1 MATEVASIPAE
12 ETPSVAAAAVTENA
26 AAAAEQ
32 AEKPA
37 AAAGAAAAAEP
48 VVVAAAAAAA
58 ENADNN
64 KEDGKASSPAAAAD
78 GAAAA
83 GGAAGAAADGKKDGG
98 VDSTV
103 AAKSEAKSE
112 APAQKFNVHKTNFE
126 KDIIYL
132 YQFSRTPLLPSLSPY
147 CLKVETW
154 LRLVALKYENVD
166 HKMRFRSKKGQL
178 PFIELN
184 GEEIA
189 DSAIIIKELSAKY
202 DKNLDAGLTAEQRN
216 VSYATIAMLENHL
229 IWIIFYWRAK
239 YPDNVLKGYKVNLQ
253 HALGL
258 RLPNSILN
266 FFFKI
271 TFGRKW
277 FQGTKKLKAHGIGVH
292 SAEEIE
298 EFGKNDLKVLSEMLD
313 CKPFFFGDEP
323 TTLDVVAFAVL
334 SQLHYL
340 SKDIAYPLRDYM
352 TEKCPNL
359 IGHVSR
365 MKDKCFP
372 DWDEI
377 CTKLD
382 LNAHIPKPEPE
393 TKEGKEGG
401 EQEKSNEQ
409 EGADGDKIEKELEK
423 DKSTEKESTE
433 ENKEKEETK

>member
-1 MATEVASIPAE
+1 MATEVAQIPAE
-12 ETPSVAAAAVTENA
+12 ETPAVAAAAATTEN
-26 AAAAEQ
+26 AAAEQ

-37 AAAGAAAAAEP
+37 AEP
-48 VVVAAAAAAA
+48 VAAAAAVA
-58 ENADNN
+58 ENAAAANAQDNN
-64 KEDGKASSPAAAAD
+64 KEDAKASPAAAAAD

-83 GGAAGAAADGKKDGG
+83 TDAKKDGG
-98 VDSTV
+98 DAAAV
-103 AAKSEAKSE
+103 AAPAKSE

-340 SKDIAYPLRDYM
+340 SKDITYPLRDYM

-409 EGADGDKIEKELEK
+409 EGTEGDKIEKELEK
-423 DKSTEKESTE
+423 DKSNEKESTE

>member
-1 MATEVASIPAE
+1 MSAEVVNNLVGE
-12 ETPSVAAAAVTENA
+12 NKLEDAAAPTDAENS
-26 AAAAEQ
+26 Q
-32 AEKPA
+32 EKNEISNTVD
-37 AAAGAAAAAEP
+37 AGNAQDNGEKKD
-48 VVVAAAAAAA
+48 VVA
-58 ENADNN
+58 
-64 KEDGKASSPAAAAD
+64 EDT
-78 GAAAA
+78 
-83 GGAAGAAADGKKDGG
+83 KKDS
-98 VDSTV
+98 DSV
-103 AAKSEAKSE
+103 PVSAKSE
-112 APAQKFNVHKTNFE
+112 PATKCSVHKTNFE
-126 KDIIYL
+126 KDMIYL

-154 LRLVALKYENVD
+154 LRLAGLKYENVD

-189 DSAIIIKELSAKY
+189 DSAIIIKDLSAKY
-202 DKNLDAGLTAEQRN
+202 NKDLDAGLTTEQRN
-216 VSYATIAMLENHL
+216 VSYAMIAMLENHL

-239 YPDNVLKGYKVNLQ
+239 FPDNVLKGYKVNLQ

-271 TFGRKW
+271 TFGRK
-277 FQGTKKLKAHGIGVH
+277 GTKKLKAHGIGVH

-334 SQLHYL
+334 SQLHFL
-340 SKDIAYPLRDYM
+340 SKDVQYVLRDFM

-359 IGHVSR
+359 VGHVSR

-382 LNAHIPKPEPE
+382 LNAHIQKPEPE
-393 TKEGKEGG
+393 NKEGKEGDVEKSK
-401 EQEKSNEQ
+401 EQENEV
-409 EGADGDKIEKELEK
+409 DTNEKELEK
-423 DKSTEKESTE
+423 EKTNEKEISE
-433 ENKEKEETK
+433 ENKDKEEAK

>member
-1 MATEVASIPAE
+1 MASEVAQIPAE
-12 ETPSVAAAAVTENA
+12 ETPAVAAAEKP
-26 AAAAEQ
+26 EEP
-32 AEKPA
+32 EKPA
-37 AAAGAAAAAEP
+37 AQPADSTAAPAAAPAVEKAAEDGEADKKDEAGKQDKQQQQDGEEPKKEEAAAAP
-48 VVVAAAAAAA
+48 
-58 ENADNN
+58 
-64 KEDGKASSPAAAAD
+64 
-78 GAAAA
+78 
-83 GGAAGAAADGKKDGG
+83 
-98 VDSTV
+98 V
-103 AAKSEAKSE
+103 AAKSEAP
-112 APAQKFNVHKTNFE
+112 PAQKFNVHKTNFE

-154 LRLVALKYENVD
+154 LRLVGLKYENVD

-189 DSAIIIKELSAKY
+189 DSAIIIKELSSKY
-202 DKNLDAGLTAEQRN
+202 EKNLDSGLTAEQRN

-271 TFGRKW
+271 TFGRK
-277 FQGTKKLKAHGIGVH
+277 GTKKLKAHGIGVH

-409 EGADGDKIEKELEK
+409 EGTEGDKIEKELEK
-423 DKSTEKESTE
+423 DKSNEKESTE

>member
-1 MATEVASIPAE
+1 MAEVANSPVRENNMEDTKPLDNTANE
-12 ETPSVAAAAVTENA
+12 EKNDNAGNVEENA
-26 AAAAEQ
+26 ANAQDNSAP
-32 AEKPA
+32 EKTLSTSQDTKKDNENSVQPTKLEPA
-37 AAAGAAAAAEP
+37 A
-48 VVVAAAAAAA
+48 
-58 ENADNN
+58 
-64 KEDGKASSPAAAAD
+64 KYS
-78 GAAAA
+78 
-83 GGAAGAAADGKKDGG
+83 
-98 VDSTV
+98 
-103 AAKSEAKSE
+103 
-112 APAQKFNVHKTNFE
+112 VHKTNFE

-154 LRLVALKYENVD
+154 LRLAGLKYENVD

-189 DSAIIIKELSAKY
+189 DSAIIIKELSVKHNK
-202 DKNLDAGLTAEQRN
+202 DLDAGLTTEQRN
-216 VSYATIAMLENHL
+216 VSYAMIAMLENHL

-271 TFGRKW
+271 TFGRK
-277 FQGTKKLKAHGIGVH
+277 GTKKLKAHGIGVH

-323 TTLDVVAFAVL
+323 TNLDVVAFAVL
-334 SQLHYL
+334 SQLHFL
-340 SKDIAYPLRDYM
+340 SKDVQYSLRDFM

-359 IGHVSR
+359 VGHVSR

-382 LNAHIPKPEPE
+382 LNAHIQKPEPE
-393 TKEGKEGG
+393 NKEGKEGDL
-401 EQEKSNEQ
+401 EKSNEQ
-409 EGADGDKIEKELEK
+409 ENETDKIEKELEK
-423 DKSTEKESTE
+423 DKTNEKEISE
-433 ENKEKEETK
+433 ENRDNDESK

>member
-1 MATEVASIPAE
+1 MASEVAQIPAE
-12 ETPSVAAAAVTENA
+12 ETPAVASAEKSEEPEKSVAPPADSSAA
-26 AAAAEQ
+26 
-32 AEKPA
+32 PA
-37 AAAGAAAAAEP
+37 AAPAVEKAE
-48 VVVAAAAAAA
+48 
-58 ENADNN
+58 D
-64 KEDGKASSPAAAAD
+64 AD
-78 GAAAA
+78 GE
-83 GGAAGAAADGKKDGG
+83 KKDGEAG
-98 VDSTV
+98 KQDKQPDSEEPKKDEAVAAPV
-103 AAKSEAKSE
+103 AAKSEAP
-112 APAQKFNVHKTNFE
+112 PAQKFNVHKTNFE

-154 LRLVALKYENVD
+154 LRLVGLKYENVD

-189 DSAIIIKELSAKY
+189 DSAIIIKELSSKY
-202 DKNLDAGLTAEQRN
+202 EKNLDSGLTAEQRN

-271 TFGRKW
+271 TFGRK
-277 FQGTKKLKAHGIGVH
+277 GTKKLKAHGIGVH

-409 EGADGDKIEKELEK
+409 EGTEGDKIEKELEK
-423 DKSTEKESTE
+423 DKSNEKESTE

>member
-1 MATEVASIPAE
+1 MASEEVSQVPATENKVAEDS
-12 ETPSVAAAAVTENA
+12 AAATAAEASPPAATDGSAADNTANAQDKASADDTKKDGENA
-26 AAAAEQ
+26 AA
-32 AEKPA
+32 PA
-37 AAAGAAAAAEP
+37 AAAPVKAEP
-48 VVVAAAAAAA
+48 T
-58 ENADNN
+58 
-64 KEDGKASSPAAAAD
+64 P
-78 GAAAA
+78 
-83 GGAAGAAADGKKDGG
+83 
-98 VDSTV
+98 
-103 AAKSEAKSE
+103 
-112 APAQKFNVHKTNFE
+112 KFNVHKSNFE

-154 LRLVALKYENVD
+154 LRLSGLKYENVD

-178 PFIELN
+178 PFVELN

-189 DSAIIIKELSAKY
+189 DSAIIIKELSTRFE
-202 DKNLDAGLTAEQRN
+202 KNLDTGLTPEQKN
-216 VSYATIAMLENHL
+216 ISYATIAMLENHL

-271 TFGRKW
+271 SFGRKW

-292 SAEEIE
+292 NAEEIE
-298 EFGKNDLKVLSEMLD
+298 EFGRNDLKVLSEMLD

-334 SQLHYL
+334 SQLHFL
-340 SKDIAYPLRDYM
+340 SKDVSYSLRDFM

-359 IGHVSR
+359 VGHVSR
-365 MKDKCFP
+365 MKEKCFP

-393 TKEGKEGG
+393 TKEGKEGDL
-401 EQEKSNEQ
+401 EKTNEQ
-409 EGADGDKIEKELEK
+409 ETENDKTEKELEK
-423 DKSTEKESTE
+423 DKSTEKEITE
-433 ENKEKEETK
+433 ENKEKEEQAAN

>member
-1 MATEVASIPAE
+1 MASEVSQVAATENKVAE
-12 ETPSVAAAAVTENA
+12 ESAAAAAVTESIA
-26 AAAAEQ
+26 LGVSEGASS
-32 AEKPA
+32 EKI
-37 AAAGAAAAAEP
+37 
-48 VVVAAAAAAA
+48 A
-58 ENADNN
+58 ENSGVDNAN
-64 KEDGKASSPAAAAD
+64 AQDKEDAKAS
-78 GAAAA
+78 A
-83 GGAAGAAADGKKDGG
+83 GGDAKKDGETA
-98 VDSTV
+98 VT
-103 AAKSEAKSE
+103 ATNKPEP
-112 APAQKFNVHKTNFE
+112 APKFNVHKANFE
-126 KDIIYL
+126 KDVIYL

-154 LRLVALKYENVD
+154 LRLAGLKYENVD

-178 PFIELN
+178 PFMELN
-184 GEEIA
+184 GEEVA
-189 DSAIIIKELSAKY
+189 DSAIIIKELSARY
-202 DKNLDAGLTAEQRN
+202 DKNLDAGLTSEQRN
-216 VSYATIAMLENHL
+216 VSYAMIAMLENHL

-271 TFGRKW
+271 TFGRK
-277 FQGTKKLKAHGIGVH
+277 GTKKLKAHGIGVH

-340 SKDIAYPLRDYM
+340 SKDISYPLRDFM

-359 IGHVSR
+359 VGHVSR
-365 MKDKCFP
+365 MKEKCFP

-393 TKEGKEGG
+393 TKEGKEG
-401 EQEKSNEQ
+401 ELEKSNEQ
-409 EGADGDKIEKELEK
+409 ETESDKNEKELEK
-423 DKSTEKESTE
+423 DKSNEKEISE

>member
-1 MATEVASIPAE
+1 MASEVAQIPSE
-12 ETPSVAAAAVTENA
+12 ETPAAVAASTENPT

-32 AEKPA
+32 EKPA
-37 AAAGAAAAAEP
+37 AAEENAQAAAT
-48 VVVAAAAAAA
+48 
-58 ENADNN
+58 N
-64 KEDGKASSPAAAAD
+64 KEDAAANKQQENENAPAANKEE
-78 GAAAA
+78 
-83 GGAAGAAADGKKDGG
+83 GGKSQENATAGAAADG
-98 VDSTV
+98 
-103 AAKSEAKSE
+103 EAKKE
-112 APAQKFNVHKTNFE
+112 DAAAAAAPAKAEPAPPAQKFNVHKANFE

-154 LRLVALKYENVD
+154 LRLVGLKYENVD

-202 DKNLDAGLTAEQRN
+202 EKNLDSGLTAEQRN

-409 EGADGDKIEKELEK
+409 EGPDGDKIEKELEK
-423 DKSTEKESTE
+423 DKSNEKESTE

>member
-1 MATEVASIPAE
+1 MASEVAQIPAE
-12 ETPSVAAAAVTENA
+12 ETPAVAAATESS
-26 AAAAEQ
+26 AEQ

-37 AAAGAAAAAEP
+37 APAGD
-48 VVVAAAAAAA
+48 AAAAAAPAAAPA
-58 ENADNN
+58 EKKEGGEAEDK
-64 KEDGKASSPAAAAD
+64 KEDGKPENAAAD
-78 GAAAA
+78 GEAKKDEAAAA
-83 GGAAGAAADGKKDGG
+83 PVAAAKTD
-98 VDSTV
+98 
-103 AAKSEAKSE
+103 AP
-112 APAQKFNVHKTNFE
+112 PAQKFNVHKTNFE

-154 LRLVALKYENVD
+154 LRLVGLKYENVD

-189 DSAIIIKELSAKY
+189 DSAIIIKELSSKY
-202 DKNLDAGLTAEQRN
+202 EKNLDSGLTAEQRN

-271 TFGRKW
+271 TFGRK
-277 FQGTKKLKAHGIGVH
+277 GTKKLKAHGIGVH

-340 SKDIAYPLRDYM
+340 SKDITYPLRDYM

-409 EGADGDKIEKELEK
+409 EGTEGDKIEKELEK
-423 DKSTEKESTE
+423 DKSNEKESTE

>member
-1 MATEVASIPAE
+1 MASEVAQIPAE
-12 ETPSVAAAAVTENA
+12 ETPAVAAATESS
-26 AAAAEQ
+26 AEQ

-37 AAAGAAAAAEP
+37 APAGD
-48 VVVAAAAAAA
+48 AAAAAAPAAAPA
-58 ENADNN
+58 EKKEGGEAEDK
-64 KEDGKASSPAAAAD
+64 KEDGKPENAAAD
-78 GAAAA
+78 GEAKKDEAAAA
-83 GGAAGAAADGKKDGG
+83 PVAAAKTD
-98 VDSTV
+98 
-103 AAKSEAKSE
+103 AP
-112 APAQKFNVHKTNFE
+112 PAQKFNVHKTNFE

-154 LRLVALKYENVD
+154 LRLVGLKYENVD

-189 DSAIIIKELSAKY
+189 DSAIIIKELSSKY
-202 DKNLDAGLTAEQRN
+202 EKNLDSGLTAEQRN

-340 SKDIAYPLRDYM
+340 SKDITYPLRDYM

-409 EGADGDKIEKELEK
+409 EGTEGDKIEKELEK
-423 DKSTEKESTE
+423 DKSNEKESTE

>member
-1 MATEVASIPAE
+1 MASEVAQLPAE
-12 ETPSVAAAAVTENA
+12 ETPAVAAAEKP
-26 AAAAEQ
+26 EEP
-32 AEKPA
+32 EKPA
-37 AAAGAAAAAEP
+37 AQPADSTAAPAAAPAVEKASAEEGEADKKDEAGKQDKQQQQQDGEEPKKEEAAAAP
-48 VVVAAAAAAA
+48 
-58 ENADNN
+58 
-64 KEDGKASSPAAAAD
+64 
-78 GAAAA
+78 
-83 GGAAGAAADGKKDGG
+83 
-98 VDSTV
+98 V
-103 AAKSEAKSE
+103 AAKSEAP
-112 APAQKFNVHKTNFE
+112 PAQKFNVHKTNFE

-154 LRLVALKYENVD
+154 LRLVGLKYENVD

-189 DSAIIIKELSAKY
+189 DSAIIIKELSSKY
-202 DKNLDAGLTAEQRN
+202 EKNLDSGLTAEQRN

-271 TFGRKW
+271 TFGRK
-277 FQGTKKLKAHGIGVH
+277 GTKKLKAHGIGVH

-409 EGADGDKIEKELEK
+409 EGPEGDKIEKELEK
-423 DKSTEKESTE
+423 DKSNEKESTE

>member
-1 MATEVASIPAE
+1 MASEVAQIPAE
-12 ETPSVAAAAVTENA
+12 ETPAVAASTENA
-26 AAAAEQ
+26 SAEQ
-32 AEKPA
+32 AAEKPA
-37 AAAGAAAAAEP
+37 AAAATEAAAAAP
-48 VVVAAAAAAA
+48 AAAAPADKEGGDAAQ
-58 ENADNN
+58 DKDN
-64 KEDGKASSPAAAAD
+64 KEEKPDAAAAD
-78 GAAAA
+78 G
-83 GGAAGAAADGKKDGG
+83 
-98 VDSTV
+98 
-103 AAKSEAKSE
+103 EAKKEE
-112 APAQKFNVHKTNFE
+112 AATAVTKTDAPPPAQKFNVHKANFE
-126 KDIIYL
+126 KDMIYL

-154 LRLVALKYENVD
+154 LRLVGLKYENVD

-409 EGADGDKIEKELEK
+409 EGPEGDKIEKELEK
-423 DKSTEKESTE
+423 DKSNEKESTE

>member
-1 MATEVASIPAE
+1 MSAEVANNPVGENKLEEVVATAE
-12 ETPSVAAAAVTENA
+12 GGSVPEKTENTSA
-26 AAAAEQ
+26 VDDGNAQDDNVEKQDAAAEDT
-32 AEKPA
+32 K
-37 AAAGAAAAAEP
+37 
-48 VVVAAAAAAA
+48 
-58 ENADNN
+58 
-64 KEDGKASSPAAAAD
+64 KESESAPI
-78 GAAAA
+78 
-83 GGAAGAAADGKKDGG
+83 
-98 VDSTV
+98 T
-103 AAKSEAKSE
+103 AKSEP
-112 APAQKFNVHKTNFE
+112 APKCSVHKTNFE
-126 KDIIYL
+126 KDMIYL

-154 LRLVALKYENVD
+154 LRLAGLKYENVD

-189 DSAIIIKELSAKY
+189 DSAIIIKDLSAKY
-202 DKNLDAGLTAEQRN
+202 GKDLDAGLTTEQRN
-216 VSYATIAMLENHL
+216 VSYAMIAMLENHL

-239 YPDNVLKGYKVNLQ
+239 FPDNVLKGYKVNLQ

-271 TFGRKW
+271 TFGRK
-277 FQGTKKLKAHGIGVH
+277 GTKKLKAHGIGVH

-334 SQLHYL
+334 SQLHFL
-340 SKDIAYPLRDYM
+340 SKEVQYALRDFM

-359 IGHVSR
+359 VGHVSR
-365 MKDKCFP
+365 MKDRCFP

-382 LNAHIPKPEPE
+382 LNAHIQKPEPE
-393 TKEGKEGG
+393 NKEGKEGDLEKSK
-401 EQEKSNEQ
+401 EQENEI
-409 EGADGDKIEKELEK
+409 ETNEKELEK
-423 DKSTEKESTE
+423 EKTNEKEISE
-433 ENKEKEETK
+433 ENKDKEEAK